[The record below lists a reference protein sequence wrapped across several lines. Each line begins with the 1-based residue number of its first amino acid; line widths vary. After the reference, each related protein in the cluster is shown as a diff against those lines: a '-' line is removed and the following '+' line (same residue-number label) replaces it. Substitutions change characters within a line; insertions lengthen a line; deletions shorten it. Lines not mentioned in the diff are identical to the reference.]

1 MSLINRILAVL
12 LAHGAIDLAR
22 ELVATW
28 GRATPTGDDPS
39 PAECDD
45 PVVVMEIELN
55 QLKQTSRVS
64 LFAAETVDG
73 GSATLKLGSNVHISD
88 FRLPVAA
95 AVSTRDHLV
104 ATGLA
109 TRGAKVTVGLR
120 NQGVAAST
128 VNGYVVIEP
137 V

>member
-1 MSLINRILAVL
+1 MARGISFQQAAMAV
-12 LAHGAIDLAR
+12 GAV
-22 ELVATW
+22 VAQVA
-28 GRATPTGDDPS
+28 GVNESEFNP
-39 PAECDD
+39 
-45 PVVVMEIELN
+45 L
-55 QLKQTSRVS
+55 QQTSRVS
-64 LFAAETVDG
+64 LFAAATVDG
-73 GSATLKLGSNVHISD
+73 GSATLKLGSDVHISD